1 MRGVTRLS
9 VGLVVVGALGCGGE
23 ERAGQAPTDVGVFPR
38 DTGVALDQP
47 APDDTP
53 GTDTGVATD
62 QGAPPDAGTGLDA
75 SADSGTTTDSGPRDV
90 PDAGRDVPS
99 ELPRLCGFSDRQI
112 NALAVRLATCL
123 RRPPQEMVNLLW
135 RPDSWEEGPIA
146 RRPCPALALCAAN
159 ATGCAGV
166 MGDCLKYI
174 VAPADMGTCA
184 AGAQQCAA
192 GDRIAQSCSNG
203 LNIFDD
209 CQSTGWRCVASST
222 QAQCVQPNATPCA
235 EGSPPRCVGDILQ
248 RCELG
253 VYVNVRDCAVN
264 AGRCDA
270 ERNGCVGTGA
280 TCTGDALRCDG
291 TRLQRCLGGRTM
303 PYDCGQLVAGATC
316 RTRAESAYCGTA
328 TECDPSAAPPAGT
341 CEGDNL
347 VLCGGGATV
356 RVDCRAAGFRGCSTT
371 GCLP

>member
-1 MRGVTRLS
+1 MRGATRWA
-9 VGLVVVGALGCGGE
+9 VGLVTVGALGCGGD

-38 DTGVALDQP
+38 DAGVALDQP
-47 APDDTP
+47 APDIASDTSAP
-53 GTDTGVATD
+53 TD
-62 QGAPPDAGTGLDA
+62 QGSPDVGVALDAPADSALRDVPDAG
-75 SADSGTTTDSGPRDV
+75 RDV

-99 ELPRLCGFSDRQI
+99 VLPRLCGFSDRQI
-112 NALAVRLATCL
+112 NALAVRVATCL
-123 RRPPQEMVNLLW
+123 RRPPQEMLNLLW
-135 RPDSWEEGPIA
+135 RPDSWEEGAIA

-184 AGAQQCAA
+184 PDAQRCAA
-192 GDRIAQSCSNG
+192 GDRLAQSCSNG
-203 LNIFDD
+203 LNTFDD
-209 CQSTGWRCVASST
+209 CQSTGWRCVATST
-222 QAQCVQPNATPCA
+222 QAQCVQPAASPCA

-253 VYVNVRDCAVN
+253 VYVNARDCAVN

-270 ERNGCVGTGA
+270 ARNGCVGTGA
-280 TCTGDALRCDG
+280 ACTGDALRCDG
-291 TRLQRCLGGRTM
+291 TRLQRCLGGRAM

-341 CEGDNL
+341 CEGDTL
-347 VLCGGGATV
+347 VLCGGGATL
-356 RVDCRAAGFRGCSTT
+356 RFDCRAAGFRGCSPT

>member
-99 ELPRLCGFSDRQI
+99 GLPRLCGFSDRQI

-280 TCTGDALRCDG
+280 TCTGDALRC
-291 TRLQRCLGGRTM
+291 
-303 PYDCGQLVAGATC
+303 
-316 RTRAESAYCGTA
+316 SACA
-328 TECDPSAAPPAGT
+328 DWSSS
-341 CEGDNL
+341 
-347 VLCGGGATV
+347 
-356 RVDCRAAGFRGCSTT
+356 GCSCSGSMPVSTS
-371 GCLP
+371 PVRPVKSA